1 VTGTRGPLELAASL
15 PRQLREVFDEH
26 GSFVCRSLR
35 YLGVREADLDDLLQE
50 VFLVV
55 HQRLCDYQEKGRAR
69 AWLYSICTRVAH
81 AQRRKLGRRRESAL
95 LADEAE
101 APTQLER
108 VENRQALE
116 LGWRLVQQL
125 PQAQREVFVLYE
137 VEDMPMSEIAQA
149 LNCPLQTAYSRLH
162 QARARILAEVQ
173 RMAAEA
179 KS

>member
-1 VTGTRGPLELAASL
+1 VRGPCEPAANL
-15 PRQLREVFDEH
+15 PPQLRDVFTEH
-26 GSFVCRSLR
+26 GPFVCRSLR

-55 HQRLCDYQEKGRAR
+55 HQRLADYKESGRAR

-81 AQRRKLGRRRESAL
+81 AQRRKHVRRRESVL
-95 LADEAE
+95 LSEEAA

-108 VENRQALE
+108 VENREALE

-125 PQAQREVFVLYE
+125 PPQQREVFVLYE
-137 VEDMPMSEIAQA
+137 VEDMPMAEVAQA

-162 QARARILAEVQ
+162 QARARILAEAQ
-173 RMAAEA
+173 RMAAETE
-179 KS
+179 S